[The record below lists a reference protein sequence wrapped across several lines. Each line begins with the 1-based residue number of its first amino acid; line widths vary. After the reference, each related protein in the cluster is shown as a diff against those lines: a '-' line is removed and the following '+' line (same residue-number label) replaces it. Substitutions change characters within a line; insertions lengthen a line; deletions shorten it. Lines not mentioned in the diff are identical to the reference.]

1 MNVSP
6 LTTPFPR
13 GPAAPAKSEGEGVSK
28 PSKSE
33 DVKAEAGS
41 PPPMQPDK
49 PMDGDFAALLA
60 ASRPQTGDD
69 KPPAKGQGTFGKQ
82 AGAEALSTMVR
93 DVNALIAQFQKDDG
107 TPDPAEMITAFVAI
121 LQGFDAATEGN
132 AAARLV
138 ASLGQLDAAALAR
151 LDNAA
156 QDPASL
162 FATLAGLAALPVTES
177 GGLLVAV
184 QKTAPML
191 WSSAEGASPA
201 GAMPHQDRT
210 EQTPL
215 PIPRSA
221 QLPALDAGLD
231 SPQPPAAGPADLRP
245 DVRGLVTA
253 AITATT
259 AAAGTEADAMPLP
272 VTTLDARPLTPGVT
286 DTMRAPD
293 AGLPPAS
300 GFARNLVQQIRT
312 AQFSDGQTRIS
323 LAPRGLGEIEIDM
336 RPDEAGKLRIILR
349 AENPAV
355 LQALRGDRDGLL
367 LTLSSSGADVRD
379 ADLSFE
385 DFSHRHRREAEQ
397 GEAPSQRAPETGRL
411 IEDDLVLPVPRHRPV
426 GSLDMLT

>member
-6 LTTPFPR
+6 LTTPFPSS
-13 GPAAPAKSEGEGVSK
+13 PAAPAKSEGEGVAK
-28 PSKSE
+28 PRITE
-33 DVKAEAGS
+33 EATAEAGS
-41 PPPMQPDK
+41 PPPAQAEK
-49 PMDGDFAALLA
+49 PKEGDFAALLA
-60 ASRPQTGDD
+60 ATRPQGGAD
-69 KPPAKGQGTFGKQ
+69 KPLAKGQAGAGKQ
-82 AGAEALSTMVR
+82 PGREALTTMIR
-93 DVNALIAQFQKDDG
+93 DVNALIARFQKDGD
-107 TPDPAEMITAFVAI
+107 TADPAEMITAFVAL
-121 LQGFDAATEGN
+121 LQEFDAATDGD
-132 AAARLV
+132 AAARLA

-151 LDNAA
+151 LDSAA

-162 FATLAGLAALPVTES
+162 FAALAGLAALPVTES

-201 GAMPHQDRT
+201 GAMPRQDRT

-215 PIPRSA
+215 PTPLSA
-221 QLPALDAGLD
+221 QLPAVDAGLD
-231 SPQPPAAGPADLRP
+231 SPQPPAAGPGDLRP

-253 AITATT
+253 AIAAT
-259 AAAGTEADAMPLP
+259 AAGTEADAMPVP
-272 VTTLDARPLTPGVT
+272 VTTLDARPLTPGAP
-286 DTMRAPD
+286 DMMRAPD

>member
-6 LTTPFPR
+6 LTTPFPS
-13 GPAAPAKSEGEGVSK
+13 GPAAPAKSEGEGVAK
-28 PSKSE
+28 PRITE
-33 DVKAEAGS
+33 EATAEAGS
-41 PPPMQPDK
+41 PPPAQAEK
-49 PMDGDFAALLA
+49 PKEGDFAALLA
-60 ASRPQTGDD
+60 ATRPQGGAD
-69 KPPAKGQGTFGKQ
+69 KPLAKGQAGAGKQ
-82 AGAEALSTMVR
+82 PGSEALTTMIR
-93 DVNALIAQFQKDDG
+93 DVNALIARFQKDGD
-107 TPDPAEMITAFVAI
+107 TADPAEMITAFVAL
-121 LQGFDAATEGN
+121 LQGFDAATGGD
-132 AAARLV
+132 AAARLA

-151 LDNAA
+151 LDSAA

-162 FATLAGLAALPVTES
+162 FAALAGLAALPVTES

-184 QKTAPML
+184 QTTAPML

-201 GAMPHQDRT
+201 GAMPRQDRT

-215 PIPRSA
+215 PTPLSA
-221 QLPALDAGLD
+221 QLPAVDAGLD
-231 SPQPPAAGPADLRP
+231 SPQPPAAGPVDLRP

-253 AITATT
+253 AIAAT
-259 AAAGTEADAMPLP
+259 AAGTEADAIPVP
-272 VTTLDARPLTPGVT
+272 VTTLDARPLTPGAP
-286 DTMRAPD
+286 DMMRAPD

-411 IEDDLVLPVPRHRPV
+411 VEDDVVLAVPRHRPV